1 MVLFVRRGRGRREGG
16 LGVGFG
22 ERDRECFLDPEEH
35 GFSGCHDRVAWTCL
49 CCVCVCVC
57 VSERARYSVFISCN
71 LLF

>member
-1 MVLFVRRGRGRREGG
+1 
-16 LGVGFG
+16 VGFG

-57 VSERARYSVFISCN
+57 VSERACSVFGVY
-71 LLF
+71 